1 MSNDLWNKFEN
12 FWNKEEVKEK
22 AERYQELYKNPEI
35 EDEEFSWINDNDRD
49 DLKRK
54 KSKAIRW
61 GIPNHILGDIDN
73 AKFIVGLLN
82 PRTHMKTK
90 DSNDCET
97 VGEYIQEEF
106 AIEKK
111 YVNDKNNTDFA
122 SKEIFETMEEAEA
135 LGYDVEEK
143 FEKALYNIK
152 VANIELIPYR
162 TFGKGDLKNLKNL
175 ESSRLSVNTIIDKIK
190 RDKDTVVFLRSY
202 SFEDDKYDSW
212 ENLFINICN
221 ERNID
226 YERDIKPSI
235 YKFKGQSAAIS
246 KNNIVSTL
254 SSPENNENV
263 KSVSDVIDELHE
275 EISLNKFKEELE
287 ELTKNN
293 D

>member
-1 MSNDLWNKFEN
+1 
-12 FWNKEEVKEK
+12 
-22 AERYQELYKNPEI
+22 
-35 EDEEFSWINDNDRD
+35 
-49 DLKRK
+49 
-54 KSKAIRW
+54 
-61 GIPNHILGDIDN
+61 
-73 AKFIVGLLN
+73 
-82 PRTHMKTK
+82 MKTK

-97 VGEYIQEEF
+97 VGEYIQEEV

-122 SKEIFETMEEAEA
+122 SKEIFEGDSDNKKELHDFYYNHILSKENVISQELKKLYKIYKEDKNEFDLITSDRKKLKLVTYYMCEYYSKSFEGKPAYKIAMEHYKEIFETMEEAEA